1 MITVEEAYAIDPAT
15 GMVDM
20 AKFQQ
25 FIDQQNASLA
35 NMRATTQLTPAQ
47 QYMQANPDV
56 LQHAVNTAA
65 AEGIAPG
72 ADFGARTQQI
82 AQQHF
87 IDSGQAEGRQSFG
100 MPLSNINNPPMDTTP
115 VNTQPINLPVY
126 PMPEI
131 DYSGVSGDTTTADTS
146 TVPTMSGPTNFA
158 PAPLPGQLPGYSF
171 TADPNQYARTL
182 GNFGG
187 LLNDTSPFYAG
198 QVPVAPP
205 APTAPTGGFNF
216 PELQNYPN
224 ANYNAGAFPIIYTY

>member
-56 LQHAVNTAA
+56 LTHAVNTAA

-115 VNTQPINLPVY
+115 VNTQPINVPVVT
-126 PMPEI
+126 MPGSSI
-131 DYSGVSGDTTTADTS
+131 SGDTTTADTS
-146 TVPTMSGPTNFA
+146 TVPTMTGPTNFA
-158 PAPLPGQLPGYSF
+158 PAPMPGQLPGYSF

>member
-56 LQHAVNTAA
+56 LKHAVNTAA

-115 VNTQPINLPVY
+115 VNTVPYLPLPGDLSTMPVGPGGEPYSPQPTEPIG
-126 PMPEI
+126 
-131 DYSGVSGDTTTADTS
+131 SGA
-146 TVPTMSGPTNFA
+146 TNYGT
-158 PAPLPGQLPGYSF
+158 APLPGQLPGYSF

-205 APTAPTGGFNF
+205 PPTAPTGGYNF

>member
-56 LQHAVNTAA
+56 LKHAVNTAA

-115 VNTQPINLPVY
+115 VNTQPINVPVVT
-126 PMPEI
+126 MPGSSI
-131 DYSGVSGDTTTADTS
+131 SGDTTTADTS
-146 TVPTMSGPTNFA
+146 TVPTMTGPTNFA
-158 PAPLPGQLPGYSF
+158 PAPMPGQLPGYSF